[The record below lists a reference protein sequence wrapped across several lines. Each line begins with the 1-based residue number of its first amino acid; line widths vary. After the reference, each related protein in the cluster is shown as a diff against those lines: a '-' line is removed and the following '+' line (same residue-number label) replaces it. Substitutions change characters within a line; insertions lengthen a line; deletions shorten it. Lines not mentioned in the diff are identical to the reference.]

1 MSSADQSVISAMF
14 SCLDLAGS
22 GRKSAGYVQVE
33 GQSLNHG
40 LTGTTFVAM
49 PNWVWAHVKKLLTQ
63 HEVQVK
69 KLAGPTEDRL

>member
-1 MSSADQSVISAMF
+1 
-14 SCLDLAGS
+14 
-22 GRKSAGYVQVE
+22 
-33 GQSLNHG
+33 
-40 LTGTTFVAM
+40 M

>member
-40 LTGTTFVAM
+40 LTGTTLVAM

-63 HEVQVK
+63 HEVQAK